1 MNEYLEL
8 LKNNDCKILSYIS
21 DKLYDGYNL
30 NEIKN
35 SLDNKYN
42 TRFTSNDVTLEENQW
57 LLYTCND
64 AEKINRYQL
73 EN

>member
-8 LKNNDCKILSYIS
+8 LKNNDYEILSYIS